1 MKLPVL
7 HRNRRRAASSLPPA
21 ADPIGTPGGGTA
33 TRTPRPAVHEVRT
46 RRADRGAPIFPRRK
60 RPAALVR
67 RVVLIGVIA
76 LSLIL
81 ITITART
88 DALAGPRGVM
98 LHAVAPIETGLTRA
112 WAPIAGAW
120 DWCARLIH
128 ATSENARLQ
137 DRVDELESQTAVSQT
152 VEEENQRLRQ
162 ALYLTERGR
171 FPAGYRKVIG
181 SVIARSPTDIDRS
194 ITINL
199 GSDDG
204 LAVNDPVMVTR
215 GLIGRVEA
223 VSKNA
228 ARVGLIIN
236 PAQAVSVKIVDSS
249 AAGVLHTSTNEG
261 SPVMELAYVTQR
273 VSVNT
278 GDLVVTSGWTT
289 DGGNLQSIYPAGVP
303 VGVVSSVG
311 NSPADLYKTVQVT
324 PFADFDRI
332 ETVIVLVADRTSRS
346 TSSFEVPAT
355 PDPAPIPAT
364 VPTKQ
369 PSAKPTARAAR
380 ATRRARTRQGDT
392 AR

>member
-1 MKLPVL
+1 MKLPLV
-7 HRNRRRAASSLPPA
+7 HRNRRRAVTPLPPSVGHTASSS
-21 ADPIGTPGGGTA
+21 GGSA
-33 TRTPRPAVHEVRT
+33 SHTPRSAVHEVRS

-67 RVVLIGVIA
+67 RLVLLGVIT
-76 LSLIL
+76 LCLTL
-81 ITITART
+81 ITVTART

-98 LHAVAPIETGLTRA
+98 LHALAPIETGLSRA

-128 ATSENARLQ
+128 ATSENAQLQ
-137 DRVDELESQTAVSQT
+137 DQVDELESQTAVSRT
-152 VEEENQRLRQ
+152 IEEENQRLRQ

-171 FPAGYRKVIG
+171 FPAGYRNVLG

-194 ITINL
+194 ITIDL
-199 GSDDG
+199 GTEDG

-223 VSKNA
+223 VSSNA

-236 PAQAVSVKIVDSS
+236 PAQAVSVKVVDSS
-249 AAGVLHTSTNEG
+249 AAGVLHASTTEG
-261 SPVMELAYVTQR
+261 SPVMELSYVTQR
-273 VSVNT
+273 VSVKS

-303 VGVVSSVG
+303 IGVVSSVG

-332 ETVIVLVADRTSRS
+332 ETVIVLVAKTATRS
-346 TSSFEVPAT
+346 TSSFDTPESPSPASIPVPSKVVQ
-355 PDPAPIPAT
+355 PA
-364 VPTKQ
+364 
-369 PSAKPTARAAR
+369 AKPAKVKRRSRAK
-380 ATRRARTRQGDT
+380 QGDS